1 MTGEERRG
9 KLLELLARTTE
20 PVSGTR
26 LGRELGVSRQIV
38 VQDIALLRSAGADIV
53 STSRGYLSPA
63 GGSRPSR
70 TFKVRHRPADT
81 ADELACIVDRGG
93 RVEDI
98 SVNHR
103 TYGRISAP
111 LGIGSRSDIERF
123 MDEIKTGASSLLMT
137 VTDGYHFHRVTADTE
152 DVLDDVEAALGA
164 RGYLAA
170 RLPYERDL

>member
-9 KLLELLARTTE
+9 RLLELLGRSAE
-20 PVSGTR
+20 PVSGAR

-53 STSRGYLSPA
+53 STSRGYLYP
-63 GGSRPSR
+63 GPDSRPSR

-81 ADELACIVDRGG
+81 ADELTCIVDRGG
-93 RVEDI
+93 RVEDVT
-98 SVNHR
+98 VNHR

-123 MDEIKTGASSLLMT
+123 MAEIKSGASSLLMV
-137 VTDGYHFHRVTADTE
+137 VTDGYHFHRVSADTE
-152 DVLDDVEAALGA
+152 DVLDDVEAVLGT